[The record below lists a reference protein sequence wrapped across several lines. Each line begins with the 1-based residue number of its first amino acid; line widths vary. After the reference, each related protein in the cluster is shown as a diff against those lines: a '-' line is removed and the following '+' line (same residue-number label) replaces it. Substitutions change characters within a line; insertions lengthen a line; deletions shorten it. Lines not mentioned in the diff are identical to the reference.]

1 MMNMIDI
8 IDLAMLDTLSSEAGQ
23 SPRLRKN
30 HNFHRCPE
38 AACNRLLNGIEPDS
52 YIRPHRHLD
61 EEKDESV
68 VILRGRLGVIAFD
81 DIGSIMQKTLLVP
94 GGEAVAVNVPCG
106 VFHTFVSLEK
116 GTVFFETKAGPY
128 KPISEEE
135 SAQWAPA
142 EGSTDANT
150 YLEKLKKLWGK

>member
-1 MMNMIDI
+1 MNMIEI

-30 HNFHRCPE
+30 LNFHRSLQ
-38 AACNRLLNGIEPDS
+38 AACNRLLNGMEPDS

-81 DIGSIMQKTLLVP
+81 DDGCIMQKTLLVP

-116 GTVFFETKAGPY
+116 GTVFFEAKAGPY
-128 KPISEEE
+128 RPISDAE
-135 SAQWAPA
+135 SAPWAPA
-142 EGSTDANT
+142 EGSADANT
-150 YLEKLKKLWGK
+150 YFENLKKLWRK